1 MPPQYFFAG
10 GRHWDDAR
18 LGDLLRFEALI
29 RGMDMWRRGAGAM
42 TSPHLAHDSAHRLEV
57 EIDGSLANFS
67 TVSGPF
73 SDSFAEVEPNEDA
86 RIRILDRHRGET
98 GIRAEHRGRIA
109 AGAPSR
115 KRHTTVLE
123 ADLVGAEKL
132 LQHFRRCER
141 PSAR

>member
-1 MPPQYFFAG
+1 MVTLKCKSAQT
-10 GRHWDDAR
+10 DTVS
-18 LGDLLRFEALI
+18 
-29 RGMDMWRRGAGAM
+29 MNMWRRGAGAM

-57 EIDGSLANFS
+57 EIDGTLANFS